1 MPDLNAMKSFLIVA
15 DTLNF
20 SRAAELRNTVQSAIS
35 LHIKKLEDEL
45 ECKLFDRGRG
55 QSMQLTSEGRAFIGY
70 AQRIMDL
77 NAEAVETIRQTKSV
91 RRIKLGTTV
100 TLAMSVVVDA
110 LREFADLN
118 ETVQIQIDCDRSD
131 ALLAKLD
138 AGDIDVAFMID
149 QGKRTGRDFVE
160 NMPLVW
166 TCAPDFK
173 LDENADVPLAFL
185 MDGRDLRRFAFEAL
199 DRVQRKGYLAHLSSH
214 PIGVRS
220 FVLAGLALT
229 VMPQASVS
237 APLQIASDIQDLPP
251 LGNLALSFYRKSGF
265 NSDIDVLSSIIHNI
279 VSQKD
284 RTKVTND
291 H

>member
-45 ECKLFDRGRG
+45 DCKLFDRGRG
-55 QSMQLTSEGRAFIGY
+55 QSMQLTSQGRAFIGY
-70 AQRIMDL
+70 AQRIMDI
-77 NAEAVETIRQTKSV
+77 NAEAIETIRQTKSV
-91 RRIKLGTTV
+91 RRIRLGTTV
-100 TLAMSVVVDA
+100 TLAMSVIVDA
-110 LREFADLN
+110 LREFADLH

-131 ALLAKLD
+131 ALLTKLD

-166 TCAPDFK
+166 TCAPGFK
-173 LDENADVPLAFL
+173 LDESADVPLAFL

-199 DRVQRKGYLAHLSSH
+199 DRVQRNGYLAHLSSH

-237 APLQIASDIQDLPP
+237 APLQIASDIKGLPP
-251 LGNLALSFYRKSGF
+251 LGNLALSFYRKAGF

-279 VSQKD
+279 VSQKHK
-284 RTKVTND
+284 TKARND

>member
-45 ECKLFDRGRG
+45 DCKLFERGRG
-55 QSMQLTSEGRAFIGY
+55 QSMQLTSEGRAFIAY

-77 NAEAVETIRQTKSV
+77 NSEAVETIRQTKAV

-110 LREFADLN
+110 LRAFTDKN
-118 ETVQIQIDCDRSD
+118 ESVQIQIDCDRSD

-138 AGDIDVAFMID
+138 AGEIDAAFMID

-166 TCAPDFK
+166 VCADGFE
-173 LDENADVPLAFL
+173 LNRHQDVPLAFL

-199 DRVQRKGYLAHLSSH
+199 DRFQRTGYLAHLSSH

-229 VMPQASVS
+229 VMPKVSVS
-237 APLQIASDIQDLPP
+237 EPLKIAADIDGLPP
-251 LGNLALSFYRKSGF
+251 LGSLALSFYRKPGF
-265 NSDIDVLSSIIHNI
+265 NSDIDVLSSILHNLTTQSHKNKR
-279 VSQKD
+279 SQ
-284 RTKVTND
+284 
-291 H
+291 

>member
-35 LHIKKLEDEL
+35 LHIKKLEEEL
-45 ECKLFDRGRG
+45 DCKLFERGRG
-55 QSMQLTSEGRAFIGY
+55 QSMQLTSEGRAFIAY

-77 NAEAVETIRQTKSV
+77 NSEAVETIRQTKAV

-110 LREFADLN
+110 LRAFTDKN
-118 ETVQIQIDCDRSD
+118 EGVQIQIDCDRSD
-131 ALLAKLD
+131 ALLAKID
-138 AGDIDVAFMID
+138 AGEIDAAFMID

-166 TCAPDFK
+166 VSADGFE
-173 LDENADVPLAFL
+173 LNRNQDVPLAFL

-199 DRVQRKGYLAHLSSH
+199 DRVQRTGYLAHLSSH

-229 VMPQASVS
+229 VMPQVSVS
-237 APLQIASDIQDLPP
+237 APLKIAADIDGLPP
-251 LGNLALSFYRKSGF
+251 LGNLALSFYRKPGF
-265 NSDIDVLSSIIHNI
+265 NSDIDVLSSILHNLTTQSHQNKR
-279 VSQKD
+279 SQ
-284 RTKVTND
+284 
-291 H
+291 

>member
-55 QSMQLTSEGRAFIGY
+55 QSMQLTSQGRAFISY
-70 AQRIMDL
+70 AQRIMDI
-77 NAEAVETIRQTKSV
+77 NAEAVETIRQTQSV

-110 LREFADLN
+110 LREFSDLN

-149 QGKRTGRDFVE
+149 QGKRTGQDFVE

-199 DRVQRKGYLAHLSSH
+199 DRVKRKGYLAHLSSH

-237 APLQIASDIQDLPP
+237 APLRIASEIKGLPP
-251 LGNLALSFYRKSGF
+251 LGNLALSFYRKAGF

-279 VSQKD
+279 VSQKHK
-284 RTKVTND
+284 TKASND

>member
-45 ECKLFDRGRG
+45 DCKLFERGRG
-55 QSMQLTSEGRAFIGY
+55 QSMQLTSEGRAFIAY

-77 NAEAVETIRQTKSV
+77 NSEAVETIRQTKAV

-110 LREFADLN
+110 LRAFTDKN
-118 ETVQIQIDCDRSD
+118 ESVQIQIDCDRSD

-138 AGDIDVAFMID
+138 AGEIDAAFMID

-166 TCAPDFK
+166 VCTDGFE
-173 LDENADVPLAFL
+173 LNRNQDVPLAFL

-199 DRVQRKGYLAHLSSH
+199 DRVQRTGYLAHLSSH

-229 VMPQASVS
+229 VMPKVSVS
-237 APLQIASDIQDLPP
+237 EPLKIAADIDGLPP
-251 LGNLALSFYRKSGF
+251 LGSLALSFYRKPGF
-265 NSDIDVLSSIIHNI
+265 NSDIDVLSSILHNLTTQSHQNKR
-279 VSQKD
+279 SQ
-284 RTKVTND
+284 
-291 H
+291 